1 MAQRRMFSRK
11 ITETDHF
18 LEMPLSSQALYFHL
32 NMGADDEGFIDKA
45 KTIQRTIG
53 ASDDDMKLLIAKGFL
68 IPFESGVVVIRHWRI
83 HNYIQADRFQAT
95 IYQDEKEQLDF
106 DKSKIASIKPL
117 DQCIQN
123 VSKMDTQ
130 VRLGEDR
137 LDKDRLDKDRLD
149 KVNNLYSGE
158 DEKKSLSQI
167 IKSSTVKIND
177 RQIQQIQEYIGLDN
191 MTVDMIEYAIQL
203 TEDAGAE
210 SFNYLNKILKSWKD
224 KGLTSLDEAKAETS
238 GFRDSKNVTST
249 SRRVGNSIIQMY
261 EGELPF

>member
-95 IYQDEKEQLDF
+95 IHQNEKEQLEF

-123 VSKMDTQ
+123 VYKMDTQ
-130 VRLGEDR
+130 VRLGEDS
-137 LDKDRLDKDRLD
+137 LDKDRLD

-167 IKSSTVKIND
+167 IKSSSVKIND

-191 MTVDMIEYAIQL
+191 MTVEMIDYAIQL

-224 KGLTSLDEAKAETS
+224 KGLTSLDEAKEETS
-238 GFRDSKNVTST
+238 GFRESKNSASKT
-249 SRRVGNSIIQMY
+249 RFVGNTIEHEYQ
-261 EGELPF
+261 GELPF

>member
-1 MAQRRMFSRK
+1 MFSKK
-11 ITETDHF
+11 ITDTDSF
-18 LEMPLSSQALYFHL
+18 LDMSLSAQALYFHL
-32 NMGADDEGFIDKA
+32 NMGADDEGFVDNVK
-45 KTIQRTIG
+45 KIQRSIG
-53 ASDDDMKLLIAKGFL
+53 ASNDDLKILIGKGFL

-95 IYQDEKEQLDF
+95 IYQDEKEQLEF

-130 VRLGEDR
+130 VRLGEDS
-137 LDKDRLDKDRLD
+137 LDKDRLD

-167 IKSSTVKIND
+167 IKSTSVKIND

-191 MTVDMIEYAIQL
+191 MTVDMIDYAIQL

-238 GFRDSKNVTST
+238 GFRDSKNST
-249 SRRVGNSIIQMY
+249 SRRVGNSIIQTY
-261 EGELPF
+261 DDPLPF

>member
-1 MAQRRMFSRK
+1 MFSKK
-11 ITETDHF
+11 ITDTDSF
-18 LEMPLSSQALYFHL
+18 LDMSLSAQALYFHL
-32 NMGADDEGFIDKA
+32 NMGADDEGFVDNVK
-45 KTIQRTIG
+45 KIQRSIG
-53 ASDDDMKLLIAKGFL
+53 ASNDDLKILIGKGFL

-95 IYQDEKEQLDF
+95 IYQDEKEQLEF

-130 VRLGEDR
+130 VRLGEDS
-137 LDKDRLDKDRLD
+137 LDKDRLD

-167 IKSSTVKIND
+167 IKSSSVKIND

-191 MTVDMIEYAIQL
+191 MTVDMIEYAVQL

-224 KGLTSLDEAKAETS
+224 KGLTSLDEAKQETS

-249 SRRVGNSIIQMY
+249 SRRVGNSIIQTY
-261 EGELPF
+261 DDPLPF

>member
-1 MAQRRMFSRK
+1 MFSKK
-11 ITETDHF
+11 ITDTDSF
-18 LEMPLSSQALYFHL
+18 LDMSLSAQALYFHL
-32 NMGADDEGFIDKA
+32 NMGADDEGFVDNVK
-45 KTIQRTIG
+45 KIQRSIG
-53 ASDDDMKLLIAKGFL
+53 ASNDDLKILIGKGFL

-95 IYQDEKEQLDF
+95 IYQDEKEQLEF

-130 VRLGEDR
+130 VRLGEDS
-137 LDKDRLDKDRLD
+137 LDKDRLD

-167 IKSSTVKIND
+167 IKSSTVKVND

-191 MTVDMIEYAIQL
+191 MTVEMIEYAIQL

-224 KGLTSLDEAKAETS
+224 KGLTSLDEAKEETS
-238 GFRDSKNVTST
+238 GFRDSKNST
-249 SRRVGNSIIQMY
+249 SRRVGNSIIQTY
-261 EGELPF
+261 DDPLPF

>member
-1 MAQRRMFSRK
+1 MFSRK

-95 IYQDEKEQLDF
+95 IHQNEKEQFEF

-123 VSKMDTQ
+123 VYKMDTQ
-130 VRLGEDR
+130 VRLGEDS
-137 LDKDRLDKDRLD
+137 LDKDRLD
-149 KVNNLYSGE
+149 KVN
-158 DEKKSLSQI
+158 
-167 IKSSTVKIND
+167 
-177 RQIQQIQEYIGLDN
+177 IQ
-191 MTVDMIEYAIQL
+191 
-203 TEDAGAE
+203 
-210 SFNYLNKILKSWKD
+210 
-224 KGLTSLDEAKAETS
+224 
-238 GFRDSKNVTST
+238 
-249 SRRVGNSIIQMY
+249 
-261 EGELPF
+261 

>member
-95 IYQDEKEQLDF
+95 IHQNEKEQLEF

-123 VSKMDTQ
+123 VYKMDTQ
-130 VRLGEDR
+130 VRLGVDS
-137 LDKDRLDKDRLD
+137 LDKDRLD

-167 IKSSTVKIND
+167 IKSSSVKIND

-191 MTVDMIEYAIQL
+191 MTVDMIDYAIQL

-224 KGLTSLDEAKAETS
+224 KGLTSLDEAKEETS
-238 GFRDSKNVTST
+238 GFRESKNSASKT
-249 SRRVGNSIIQMY
+249 RYIGNTVEHEYQ
-261 EGELPF
+261 GELPF

>member
-95 IYQDEKEQLDF
+95 IHQNEKEQLEF

-117 DQCIQN
+117 GQCIQN
-123 VSKMDTQ
+123 VYKMDTQ
-130 VRLGEDR
+130 VRLGEGS
-137 LDKDRLDKDRLD
+137 LDKDRLD

-167 IKSSTVKIND
+167 IKSSTVKINE

-191 MTVDMIEYAIQL
+191 MTVEMIDYAIQL

-238 GFRDSKNVTST
+238 GFRDSKSSASKT
-249 SRRVGNSIIQMY
+249 RIVGNTIEHEYQ
-261 EGELPF
+261 GELPF

>member
-137 LDKDRLDKDRLD
+137 LDKDRLDK
-149 KVNNLYSGE
+149 VNNLYSGE

-167 IKSSTVKIND
+167 IKSTSVKIND

-191 MTVDMIEYAIQL
+191 MTVDMIDYAIQL

-210 SFNYLNKILKSWKD
+210 NFNYLNKILKSWKD
-224 KGLTSLDEAKAETS
+224 KGLTSLDEAKKETEGYKKKVS
-238 GFRDSKNVTST
+238 DTNRPLRLSDDGFDPRL
-249 SRRVGNSIIQMY
+249 G
-261 EGELPF
+261 F

>member
-95 IYQDEKEQLDF
+95 IHQNEKEQLEF

-123 VSKMDTQ
+123 VYKMDTQ
-130 VRLGEDR
+130 VRLGEDS
-137 LDKDRLDKDRLD
+137 LDKDRLD
-149 KVNNLYSGE
+149 KVNNLYSSE

-191 MTVDMIEYAIQL
+191 MTVDMIDYAIQL

-238 GFRDSKNVTST
+238 GFRESKNST
-249 SRRVGNSIIQMY
+249 SKTRFVGNAIEHEYQ
-261 EGELPF
+261 GELPF

>member
-1 MAQRRMFSRK
+1 MFSKK
-11 ITETDHF
+11 ITDTDSF
-18 LEMPLSSQALYFHL
+18 LDMSLSAQALYFHL
-32 NMGADDEGFIDKA
+32 NMGADDEGFVDNVK
-45 KTIQRTIG
+45 KIQRSIG
-53 ASDDDMKLLIAKGFL
+53 ASNDDLKILIGKGFL

-95 IYQDEKEQLDF
+95 IYQDEKEQLEF

-130 VRLGEDR
+130 VRLGEDS
-137 LDKDRLDKDRLD
+137 LDKVRLD

-167 IKSSTVKIND
+167 IKSTSVKIND

-191 MTVDMIEYAIQL
+191 MTVEMIEYAVQL

-224 KGLTSLDEAKAETS
+224 KGLTSLDEAKNETI
-238 GFRDSKNVTST
+238 GFRDSKNST
-249 SRRVGNSIIQMY
+249 SRRVGNSIIQTY
-261 EGELPF
+261 DDPLPF

>member
-32 NMGADDEGFIDKA
+32 NMGADDEGFIDKV

-83 HNYIQADRFQAT
+83 HNYIQADRFQTT
-95 IYQDEKEQLDF
+95 IYQNEKEQLEF

-137 LDKDRLDKDRLD
+137 LDKDRLDK
-149 KVNNLYSGE
+149 VNYLNSGE
-158 DEKKSLSQI
+158 EKEKSLSQI
-167 IKSSTVKIND
+167 IKSTSVKIND

-191 MTVDMIEYAIQL
+191 MTVDMIGYAIQL

-224 KGLTSLDEAKAETS
+224 KGLTSLDEAKEETS
-238 GFRDSKNVTST
+238 GFRESKNTT
-249 SRRVGNSIIQMY
+249 PKSRVEGNSVIQMY
-261 EGELPF
+261 DDPLPF

>member
-95 IYQDEKEQLDF
+95 IHQDEKEQLEF

-130 VRLGEDR
+130 VRLGEDS
-137 LDKDRLDKDRLD
+137 LDKDRLD

-167 IKSSTVKIND
+167 IKSTSVKIND

-191 MTVDMIEYAIQL
+191 MTVEMIDYAIQL

-224 KGLTSLDEAKAETS
+224 KGLTSLDEAKQETS
-238 GFRDSKNVTST
+238 GYRDSKNVTST
-249 SRRVGNSIIQMY
+249 SRRVGNSIIQTY
-261 EGELPF
+261 DDPLPF

>member
-1 MAQRRMFSRK
+1 MFSRK

-95 IYQDEKEQLDF
+95 IHQNEKEQLEF

-130 VRLGEDR
+130 VRLGEDS
-137 LDKDRLDKDRLD
+137 LDKDRLD

-158 DEKKSLSQI
+158 DEEKSLSQI

-191 MTVDMIEYAIQL
+191 MTVEMIEYAVQL

-224 KGLTSLDEAKAETS
+224 KGLTSLDEAKEETS
-238 GFRDSKNVTST
+238 GFRESKNST
-249 SRRVGNSIIQMY
+249 SKTRYIGNTIEHEYQ
-261 EGELPF
+261 GELPF

>member
-1 MAQRRMFSRK
+1 MFSKK
-11 ITETDHF
+11 ITDTDSF
-18 LEMPLSSQALYFHL
+18 LDMSLSAQALYFHL
-32 NMGADDEGFIDKA
+32 NMGADDEGFVDNVK
-45 KTIQRTIG
+45 KIQRSIG
-53 ASDDDMKLLIAKGFL
+53 ASNDDLKILIGKGFL

-95 IYQDEKEQLDF
+95 IYQDEKEQLEF

-130 VRLGEDR
+130 VRLGEDS
-137 LDKDRLDKDRLD
+137 LDKDRLD
-149 KVNNLYSGE
+149 KVNNLYSSE

-167 IKSSTVKIND
+167 IKSTSVKIND

-191 MTVDMIEYAIQL
+191 MTVDMINYAIQL

-224 KGLTSLDEAKAETS
+224 KGLTSLDEAKEETS
-238 GFRDSKNVTST
+238 GFRDSKNST
-249 SRRVGNSIIQMY
+249 SKTRIVGNTIEHEYQ
-261 EGELPF
+261 GELPF